1 MTDVITFDDFQP
13 GATMGH
19 ATDVVDERIL
29 DLWKQLYPWDTVP
42 AGELAPG
49 LATVLLMRAYMRILT
64 PRPPGNIHARQRM
77 ELIAPAKP
85 GEEITTSLQCTGK
98 ELKRERRYVEMA
110 ARATGIG
117 GRLLFTGRMSLIWA
131 A

>member
-1 MTDVITFDDFQP
+1 MTHVLTFDDFQP
-13 GATMGH
+13 GAAMGH
-19 ATDVVDERIL
+19 ATEVVDERIL
-29 DLWKQLYPWDTVP
+29 DLWKQLYPWDAVP
-42 AGELAPG
+42 AGELPPG

-77 ELIAPAKP
+77 ELIAPAAR
-85 GEEITTSLQCTGK
+85 GEEITTSMQCTGK

-110 ARATGIG
+110 ARSTGIG
-117 GRLLFTGRMSLIWA
+117 GRLLFTGAMSLIWA

>member
-13 GATMGH
+13 GANMGH

-29 DLWKQLYPWDTVP
+29 DLWRQLYPWDAIP
-42 AGELAPG
+42 AGELPPG

-77 ELIAPAKP
+77 ELIAQAKP
-85 GEEITTSLQCTGK
+85 GEEITTSMQCTGK

-110 ARATGIG
+110 ARSTGMD

>member
-1 MTDVITFDDFQP
+1 MTDVITFDDFRP
-13 GATMGH
+13 GANMGH

-42 AGELAPG
+42 AGELPPG

-98 ELKRERRYVEMA
+98 ELKRERRFVEMA
-110 ARATGIG
+110 ARGTGMG